1 MKGQLKKF
9 IWSLEYV
16 TDNLKTQEMCIKAAD
31 VGPWQ
36 LKDISDSSD
45 SSDKISLIIISLIA
59 LRRRK
64 CVIR

>member
-16 TDNLKTQEMCIKAAD
+16 TDNLKTQEMCIKAAE

-36 LKDISDSSD
+36 LKVISDSFKTQEMC
-45 SSDKISLIIISLIA
+45 DKVVTDRGLFFA
-59 LRRRK
+59 V
-64 CVIR
+64 CP